1 MNKSDLVAKIAA
13 RSGLPVASARR
24 ALEAM
29 LESIGEALAEG
40 DRVQLVGF
48 GSFKVTERN
57 AREGR
62 NPKTGDV
69 IQIPASK
76 TPSFSAGA
84 ELKKVVNG
92 R

>member
-1 MNKSDLVAKIAA
+1 MNKSDLVAQIAK
-13 RSGLPVASARR
+13 RSDLPVASSRR

-29 LESIGEALAEG
+29 LECIGEALADG

-62 NPKTGDV
+62 NPKTGAV

-84 ELKKVVNG
+84 ELKKIVNG